1 MSQKMN
7 ILLFMPEQ
15 MRADCVDVINPMGA
29 RTPNMEQIG
38 SEGVIFANCFTQ
50 HTVCTPS
57 RCSMF
62 TGLYPHS
69 HAHRTLT
76 YQLQPHERNLF
87 RELKENGYY
96 VQCFGKNDL
105 LSQDAISLGF
115 DSVQLRVK
123 PEFHDKNHWAEDHK
137 YRKSFYYNR
146 REGTDVKDGDW
157 AITQSALNFLDDKR
171 DQPFCL
177 FLPLSFSHPP
187 YTVEEPYF
195 SMYDRSKM
203 PEPIKPKFDDKRR
216 FMRMIHES
224 YGLDK
229 LDKSDFREIKA
240 TYYGMIS
247 RVDDQLGLICDKLKS
262 IGQYDNTAIF
272 IFSDH
277 GDYTGDY
284 GLTEKWWTGFQDCL
298 INTPFIARVPGHD
311 PVGRYDTFIEMLDLF
326 PTILELAGIEPKHY
340 HFGESLLPIIK
351 GETSNHREC
360 VFAEG
365 GHLPD
370 EKQCYEPLIEGIYYD
385 KVRLPLRDPK
395 VFSKSIMIRNNQY
408 KYIYCPDDMDEFYDL
423 KNDPQELKN
432 IAEDSIMDSIKRELR
447 DQILHWLLNTS
458 DSPPLQWD
466 KRGW

>member
-1 MSQKMN
+1 MNQKMN
-7 ILLFMPEQ
+7 FLLFMPEQ
-15 MRADCVDVINPMGA
+15 LRADAVSAINENGA

-38 SEGVIFANCFTQ
+38 SEGVVFTNCFVQ

-62 TGLYPHS
+62 TGLYPHT

-76 YQLQPHERNLF
+76 YLLRPHERNLF

-96 VQCFGKNDL
+96 VQCFGKNDI
-105 LSQDAISLGF
+105 LSQDAISYSF
-115 DSVQLRVK
+115 DSVQLRMK
-123 PEFHDKNHWAEDHK
+123 PESGNINPWTQDHK
-137 YRKSFYYNR
+137 HYKSFYYGC
-146 REGTDVKDGDW
+146 RENSKDMDW
-157 AITQSALNFLDDKR
+157 AIIQSALNFLDDKR

-177 FLPLSFSHPP
+177 FLPMIFSHPP

-195 SMYDRSKM
+195 SMYNRSKM
-203 PEPIKPKFDDKRR
+203 PKPIPAKYDDKRR
-216 FMRMIHES
+216 FMKMIHES
-224 YGLDK
+224 YGLNR
-229 LDKSDFREIKA
+229 LDESDFVEIKA

-247 RVDDQLGLICDKLKS
+247 RIDDQLYMLCEKLKS

-298 INTPFIARVPGHD
+298 IHTPFIARVPGHK
-311 PVGRYDTFIEMLDLF
+311 PVGIKDTFVEMVDLF

-340 HFGESLLPIIK
+340 HFGKSLVPIIK
-351 GETSNHREC
+351 GEKLKHRDY

-365 GHLPD
+365 GHLPS
-370 EKQCYEPLIEGIYYD
+370 EKHCYEPLIEGIYYD
-385 KVRLPLRDPK
+385 KVRLPLKDPK
-395 VFSKSIMIRNNQY
+395 VFSKAIMIRNERY
-408 KYIYCPDDMDEFYDL
+408 KYIYCPDDIDELYDL
-423 KNDPQELKN
+423 KNDPQELNN
-432 IAEDSIMDSIKRELR
+432 IACDFGIESIKRELR
-447 DQILHWLLNTS
+447 DQILAWLIRTS
-458 DSPPLQWD
+458 DSPPLEWD